1 MTLLKVILFALVV
14 LIFIA
19 LVNSINA
26 ETPEAWNA
34 INDKFGRDV
43 IEDTPCMDNPNMK
56 QAYSYSGDMIVTRAC
71 WYREGDNIHIVFGG
85 KVPTKVYPISAFTT
99 KGFGWF

>member
-1 MTLLKVILFALVV
+1 MIKLILFALVI

-19 LVNSINA
+19 VANSVNA

-56 QAYSYSGDMIVTRAC
+56 QAYRYNGNMVITRAC